1 MNEETKILR
10 ENIITFRHLIT
21 EGVSDADISKYINN
35 HEVVFIYYE
44 GDEKTESGKRSVRP
58 YVLGTDKRSGKK
70 VLRAWQDNGASWH
83 FANRNTR
90 PQAKPTPEKS
100 QFHDY
105 WNDKGGTKP
114 GWRMFRV
121 DKISK
126 IYPTGVK
133 FNDSRGGPLIP
144 PGYHEGGDDDMS
156 SIDAYVSTKAE
167 PDFDYQ
173 FKKDYEGDVDT
184 VDQQTQA
191 KWDSIKMGNKNGQKI
206 SAEEVIK
213 LRDLASRVIKKKH
226 SNFLVV
232 VDGQKNYHL
241 ITPKQKEVHQIP
253 DVAILG
259 SLPHLYDSVVNANK
273 TPDSTFFK
281 SKLSQTQ
288 QGLNE
293 ELPTIP
299 HDKTTFFK

>member
-1 MNEETKILR
+1 MDNETKILR

-21 EGVSDADISKYINN
+21 EGVSDNDIKKYIDN
-35 HEVVFIYYE
+35 HEVIFLYYE

-83 FANRNTR
+83 FANKATR
-90 PQAKPTPEKS
+90 PDSER
-100 QFHDY
+100 HDY
-105 WNDKGGTKP
+105 WNDEDGQKP

-144 PGYHEGGDDDMS
+144 DGYHEGGDDDMVGLP
-156 SIDAYVSTKAE
+156 IAYVSTKNE
-167 PDFDYQ
+167 PDFDYK
-173 FKKDYEGDVDT
+173 FKKDIQGDVRT
-184 VDQQTQA
+184 TNQQAQA
-191 KWDSIKMGNKNGQKI
+191 KWDSIKMGNKNAQKI
-206 SAEEVIK
+206 SAEDVVS

-232 VDGQKNYHL
+232 IDAQNNYHL
-241 ITPKQKEVHQIP
+241 ITPKQKETHQIP

-281 SKLSQTQ
+281 NKLSQTQ

-293 ELPTIP
+293 EIPTIP
-299 HDKTTFFK
+299 HNKATFFK

>member
-35 HEVVFIYYE
+35 HEVVFLYYA

-58 YVLGTDKRSGKK
+58 YVLGTDKNGHKM
-70 VLRAWQDNGASWH
+70 LRAWQDNGASWH
-83 FANRNTR
+83 FANKATR
-90 PQAKPTPEKS
+90 PDSEK
-100 QFHDY
+100 HDY
-105 WNDKGGTKP
+105 WNDQDGQKP

-133 FNDSRGGPLIP
+133 FNDERGGPLIP
-144 PGYHEGGDDDMS
+144 AGYHEGGDDDMVGQP
-156 SIDAYVSTKAE
+156 IAFVSTKDE
-167 PDFDYQ
+167 PDVDFKFDRERQY
-173 FKKDYEGDVDT
+173 KDDDVRT
-184 VDQQTQA
+184 TDQQIQA
-191 KWDSIKMGNKNGQKI
+191 KWDSIKRGNRTAHKI
-206 SAEEVIK
+206 SAEDVIK

-226 SNFLVV
+226 SNFMVA
-232 VDGQKNYHL
+232 VDERGSYHL
-241 ITPKQKEVHQIP
+241 ITPKQKETHQIP